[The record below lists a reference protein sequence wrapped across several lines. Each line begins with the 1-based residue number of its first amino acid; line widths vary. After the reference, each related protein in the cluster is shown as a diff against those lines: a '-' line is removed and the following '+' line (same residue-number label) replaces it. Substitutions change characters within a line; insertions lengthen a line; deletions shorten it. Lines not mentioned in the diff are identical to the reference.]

1 MPIQIKLPEV
11 VSGFECGTITSWIV
25 KEGDN
30 ISVGD
35 ILFEVETD
43 KAVIEVES
51 KDSGILGKILIDN
64 TDGEIPIDT
73 VIGLILAEGE
83 TVNDLSVDSNDEQ
96 SSAEVVDQ
104 EQRAD
109 TKRIIASPVAKR
121 IAAEHQLD
129 LSSLTGSGPRN
140 RILKSDV
147 EKALKNNVLSSSINT
162 SSNNKPINDVSTRIE
177 ENKVTPKRHTEVD
190 DSIIPHSAMRKVIAN
205 RLSESKS
212 KIPHFYLSI
221 DCNVEN
227 LNALRTELNCY
238 SLGEDN
244 FKLTVN
250 DLIIKAVACSINKHP
265 QVNSM
270 WLDEGLKKNKQI
282 DISIAVSTDNGLMTP
297 IVFNADQKG
306 LATISKNVK
315 ELALKTRNGKLQPHE
330 YQGGGFTISNL
341 GMYEIDSFSAIINP
355 PQSCILAVA
364 KAKKKPVVKDDEII
378 IANMMNCT
386 LSVDHRVIDGALAA
400 EFLQTFKH
408 FIEEPKLMMLHG
420 G

>member
-1 MPIQIKLPEV
+1 MTIQIKLPEV
-11 VSGFECGTITSWIV
+11 VSGFERGTITAWIAQ
-25 KEGDN
+25 EGDN

-51 KDSGILGKILIDN
+51 IESGVLGKILIDS
-64 TDGEIPIDT
+64 TDGEVELDT
-73 VIGLILAEGE
+73 VIGVLLTEGE
-83 TVNDLSVDSNDEQ
+83 TVHDIDSNNDY
-96 SSAEVVDQ
+96 SSAEVVD
-104 EQRAD
+104 EGEMSD
-109 TKRIIASPVAKR
+109 TKRIIASPVARR
-121 IAAEHQLD
+121 IAATHQLD
-129 LSSLTGSGPRN
+129 LNLLSGSGPRN

-147 EKALKNNVLSSSINT
+147 EKALANKESDSNINRST
-162 SSNNKPINDVSTRIE
+162 NQKPIMSTLTHVE
-177 ENKVTPKRHTEVD
+177 ENTVASEDFTKLDEG
-190 DSIIPHSAMRKVIAN
+190 IIAHSAMRKVIAK
-205 RLSESKS
+205 RLTESKS

-221 DCNVEN
+221 DCNVEK
-227 LNALRTELNCY
+227 LIALRAELNGY
-238 SLGEDN
+238 SLAEDS

-315 ELALKTRNGKLQPHE
+315 ELAIKTRNGKLQPHE

-364 KAKKKPVVKDDEII
+364 KAKKKPIVKDDEII
-378 IANMMNCT
+378 IANIMNCT
-386 LSVDHRVIDGALAA
+386 LSVDHRVVDGALAA

-408 FIEEPKLMMLHG
+408 FIEEPKLMMLFG
-420 G
+420 GE